1 MLTPYSQYNIDLG
14 KEYFLTDTEVDI
26 LKTAIAAKVA

>member
-14 KEYFLTDTEVDI
+14 KEYFLTATEVDL
-26 LKTAIAAKVA
+26 LKSAIAAKIA